1 MRTAWLRNSAP
12 VLLADQG
19 RRSRVSKAYRQ
30 GLDQNPANYVP
41 LSPLTYLERAAYVY
55 PTRLSVVYN
64 DRQFTWAQT
73 YERCRRLASALVK
86 AGVKPGD
93 TVATM
98 LPNVPAMYEAHW
110 HPDVWRGAE
119 HPEHPH

>member
-1 MRTAWLRNSAP
+1 MS
-12 VLLADQG
+12 QE
-19 RRSRVSKAYRQ
+19 AYRQ

-73 YERCRRLASALVK
+73 YERCRRL
-86 AGVKPGD
+86 PRR
-93 TVATM
+93 
-98 LPNVPAMYEAHW
+98 W
-110 HPDVWRGAE
+110 
-119 HPEHPH
+119 